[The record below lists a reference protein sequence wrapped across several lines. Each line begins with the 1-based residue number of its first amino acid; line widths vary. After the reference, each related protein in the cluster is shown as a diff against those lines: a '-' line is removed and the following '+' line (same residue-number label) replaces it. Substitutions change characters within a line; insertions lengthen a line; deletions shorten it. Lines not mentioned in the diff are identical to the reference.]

1 MVLDI
6 FPLQEINLC
15 EDVEE
20 QIEVLKKH
28 LARKK
33 VFTDPQD
40 EAMRKRLL
48 SFVEEF
54 EAGRIP
60 EYVELKTFFWDRLGI
75 QDAKTFRSEMKF
87 LGDLIRNHEDELE
100 PFFIIG
106 QTDCCSYPVL
116 QILVFCI

>member
-1 MVLDI
+1 MNSFFGMRPLCDALMLIKGILIGIHEILMVLDI

-87 LGDLIRNHEDELE
+87 LGDLIRNH
-100 PFFIIG
+100 
-106 QTDCCSYPVL
+106 
-116 QILVFCI
+116 